1 MAISSIAPI
10 AVNGVQNQG
19 SVGQGAS
26 GSVEQIGKS
35 FGEVLDSLS
44 RSETQTDNLVTR
56 LSMGEDVDLHDV
68 MINMEQTDIEFRVAM
83 AIRDKLV
90 DAYREIMRMQV

>member
-1 MAISSIAPI
+1 MGISSISPI

-19 SVGQGAS
+19 TVGQGAA
-26 GSVEQIGKS
+26 GQVEQISKT
-35 FGEVLDSLS
+35 FGDMLESLS
-44 RSETQTDNLVTR
+44 NSETQTDNMVTR

-68 MINMEQTDIEFRVAM
+68 MIRMEQTDIEFRVAM

-90 DAYREIMRMQV
+90 EAYREIMRMQV